1 MRRSVL
7 LAVVTAT
14 IAGCTPSAPPP
25 TPPPALATLG
35 TLAPT
40 STFFPTAFPTGV
52 GPVVGDVSPARVL
65 QAADGGYEPYGYG
78 LMAPA
83 RVAEVLQPPCDG
95 AAAAS
100 EALLDGRA
108 SATMSFRYRG
118 PNSPYDG
125 TVDEVLTRYRADGA
139 ARLIT
144 EWRTAVAACPHLDLG
159 PVTAE
164 NAIVAS
170 GFAGP
175 ESILVTTVRS
185 GPTSRDDPLRFSATD
200 YTALVRIGD
209 AMIVLRVGPWETGS
223 PRRADVDRLIG
234 AALTRAT
241 A

>member
-40 STFFPTAFPTGV
+40 STFFPTVV

-65 QAADGGYEPYGYG
+65 QAADGGYEAYGYG
-78 LMAPA
+78 MMAPA
-83 RVAEVLQPPCDG
+83 RVAEVLQPPCAG
-95 AAAAS
+95 AAGPS
-100 EALLDGRA
+100 EALLDRRA
-108 SATMSFRYRG
+108 SATMAYRYRG
-118 PNSPYDG
+118 PNSTYDG

-144 EWRTAVAACPHLDLG
+144 EWRMAVATCPHLDLD
-159 PVTAE
+159 PVTAD

-175 ESILVTTVRS
+175 DSILVTTVRS